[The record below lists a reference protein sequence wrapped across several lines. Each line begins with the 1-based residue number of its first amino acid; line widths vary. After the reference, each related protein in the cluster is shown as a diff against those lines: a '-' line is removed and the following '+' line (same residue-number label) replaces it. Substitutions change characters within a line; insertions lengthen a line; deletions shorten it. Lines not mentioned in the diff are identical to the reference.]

1 MPPCSHFSTPH
12 GSRAVFRCLHIP
24 GLRCFHQGGPGA
36 TNGHEMPRNHEWIE
50 PRKTRNTRKNS
61 GTTNGH
67 EWTRMAMGRGEEE
80 PRMDT
85 NGHEWIE
92 PRMDTNGHEW
102 LWAGEGRFRNHETHG
117 KPRNH
122 EWTRMDTN
130 GYGQGRRNHET
141 HEIHEKTQEPRNT
154 REAKEP
160 RMDTNGHE
168 WLWAGEGRFSTL
180 WRPRP
185 VDFQAELEKLDRER
199 EQDEESACLEDLRE
213 IVDGDTP

>member
-36 TNGHEMPRNHEWIE
+36 TNGHEWQRQEEPRN
-50 PRKTRNTRKNS
+50 TRNTRKKLRN
-61 GTTNGH
+61 H
-67 EWTRMAMGRGEEE
+67 EWTRM
-80 PRMDT
+80 DT
-85 NGHEWIE
+85 NGYGEGRGGTTNGLNHETHEIHEKTRE

-102 LWAGEGRFRNHETHG
+102 LWAGG
-117 KPRNH
+117 RNH
-122 EWTRMDTN
+122 EWTRKN
-130 GYGQGRRNHET
+130 S
-141 HEIHEKTQEPRNT
+141 
-154 REAKEP
+154 EP

-168 WLWAGEGRFSTL
+168 WPWAGEGRFSTL

-199 EQDEESACLEDLRE
+199 AGRGISR
-213 IVDGDTP
+213 P